1 MNNFEKIHV
10 TDDILLRQIELSDV
24 DDIFET
30 IDNQRVY
37 LGEWLPFV
45 ESTKRVEDTMQ
56 FIESILNVPVENREH
71 TFVIHYKGKF
81 AGLIGFKSTD
91 KQNKETEIGYWL
103 SEPYQKKGIITLSVQ
118 ALMKLAFEELDI
130 HRIQIKCAVGNIPS
144 RSIPLRLGFKY
155 EGSER
160 DGELLTGN
168 KYTDIEVYSKLKND

>member
-1 MNNFEKIHV
+1 MNNFEEIHV
-10 TDDILLRQIELSDV
+10 TNDIQLRQIELSDA

-45 ESTKRVEDTMQ
+45 ESTKRVEDTIH
-56 FIESILNVPVENREH
+56 FIESILNVPVEIREH

-103 SEPYQKKGIITLSVQ
+103 SEPFQKKGIITLAVQ
-118 ALMKLAFEELDI
+118 SLMKLAFEEMDI

-144 RSIPLRLGFKY
+144 RSIPLKLGFKY